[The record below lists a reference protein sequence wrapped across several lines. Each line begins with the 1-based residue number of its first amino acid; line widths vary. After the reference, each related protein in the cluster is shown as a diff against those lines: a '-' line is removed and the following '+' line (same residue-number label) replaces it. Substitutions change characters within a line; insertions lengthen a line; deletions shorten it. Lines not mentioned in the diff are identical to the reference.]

1 MVKVLKMMKVQKSE
15 MYINKLEIKNKS
27 RTFNSTQVGS
37 KFLLINRYFKS
48 HFGEVLFKTGE
59 RGGFLVWQIKGI
71 LLICRKIDTGPIK
84 WPHLFLAAVFLRLFS
99 DCCLGFL

>member
-37 KFLLINRYFKS
+37 KFLLINR
-48 HFGEVLFKTGE
+48 
-59 RGGFLVWQIKGI
+59 
-71 LLICRKIDTGPIK
+71 
-84 WPHLFLAAVFLRLFS
+84 
-99 DCCLGFL
+99 

>member
-1 MVKVLKMMKVQKSE
+1 MR
-15 MYINKLEIKNKS
+15 INKLELKNES
-27 RTFNSTQVGS
+27 HTFNSTQVGS

-48 HFGEVLFKTGE
+48 HFGEVSFKTGE
-59 RGGFLVWQIKGI
+59 RGGFPVWQIKGI

-84 WPHLFLAAVFLRLFS
+84 WPQLFLAAVFLRLFS